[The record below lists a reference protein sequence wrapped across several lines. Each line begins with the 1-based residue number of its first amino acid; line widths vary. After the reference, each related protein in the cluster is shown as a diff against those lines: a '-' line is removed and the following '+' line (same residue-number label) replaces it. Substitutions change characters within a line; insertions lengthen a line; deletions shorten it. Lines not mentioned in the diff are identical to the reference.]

1 MVTLIVDVNSIGTFD
16 GTFDARYLGFTRL
29 FQIFAVVSALI
40 TGFLFV
46 RQSFSSDVPKVK
58 WKGRFLLLA
67 FIIFAIS
74 AVVDS
79 ALPLGVGGVIII
91 RLLLIFSA
99 ISYYF
104 GWLLPDRILQL
115 LNK

>member
-16 GTFDARYLGFTRL
+16 GTFDARYQGFTRL

-74 AVVDS
+74 AVIDS

-91 RLLLIFSA
+91 RLLLISSA

-115 LNK
+115 LTK